1 MAEFEILHGV
11 NIEGSFANT
20 VAPRSVVDVMYPV
33 WENEVEGGVYIGTE
47 VEVNGVSM
55 QPFNSILKFNPLK
68 KALYITT
75 PDTDGS
81 GIGVVEGDMVA
92 ISGNTVTRL
101 CPVAKDCG
109 SCALSGSGMTIA
121 EMSEMNCARANT
133 AMAFETLSVP
143 ETSRLMLQPLSSD
156 TFVLDDSHLTVE
168 KTGDTIMQARL
179 PKAESVVI
187 TESWLKSKNMTEFA
201 IGMNGAD
208 GSFGIATMEVMGE
221 KIFIPFCSMRGNM
234 GDRGEDAQIIRR
246 ALENYLDVAEITGD
260 KREQLIAGL
269 KVSILIGASATLRN
283 FAHKI
288 LVPEEGS
295 KQHGVLLE
303 KYPELVA
310 RAKGKVTSAIVL
322 NDQYPG
328 AFGRGSIFPQF
339 EAEMGIHSSP
349 ITPDNCP
356 GDGQTCH
363 VDYRTETEYAL
374 RKQLLDMGVSEA
386 NIHYDD
392 SQAMDPGDPTNLM
405 ASNRAEQLGGVK
417 DKNKTNRTINGILVS
432 LNK

>member
-1 MAEFEILHGV
+1 MTEILHGV

-33 WENEVEGGVYIGTE
+33 WESEVEGGVYIGTE
-47 VEVNGVSM
+47 VDVNGVSM
-55 QPFNSILKFNPLK
+55 QPFNSILRFNPLE
-68 KALYITT
+68 KASYITT

-81 GIGVVEGDMVA
+81 GVRIVEGDMVA

-109 SCALSGSGMTIA
+109 SCALSGSSLTIQ
-121 EMSEMNCARANT
+121 EMSDRNCAKANT
-133 AMAFETLSVP
+133 AIAFETISVRKRGRFMLLP
-143 ETSRLMLQPLSSD
+143 TSKD
-156 TFVLDDSHLTVE
+156 TFILDDSHLTTE
-168 KTGDTIMQARL
+168 RNGKRGSWMQRRL
-179 PKAESVVI
+179 QPAESVVI
-187 TESWLKSKNMTEFA
+187 TESWLKSKNMGEFS

-208 GSFGIATMEVMGE
+208 GSFGIATMEILGE
-221 KIFIPFCSMRGNM
+221 RIFIPFCSMRGNM
-234 GDRGEDAQIIRR
+234 GDRGPDAQILRR
-246 ALENYLDVAEITGD
+246 ALDNYLDKIELTGQQRD
-260 KREQLIAGL
+260 QVIAGL

-288 LVPEEGS
+288 QVPEEGS
-295 KQHGVLLE
+295 KGHTELVE
-303 KYPELVA
+303 KYPDLIA